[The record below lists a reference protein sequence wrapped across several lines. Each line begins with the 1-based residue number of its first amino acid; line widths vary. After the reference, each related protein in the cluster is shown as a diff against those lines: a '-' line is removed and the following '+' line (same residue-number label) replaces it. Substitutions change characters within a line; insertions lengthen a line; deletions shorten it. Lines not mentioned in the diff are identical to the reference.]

1 MLGHNVKMPK
11 PPAEPSSKKVCRSKN
26 LELIK
31 AKLGNALNAYER
43 RELIKFLEQIGS
55 CDIIRKLPI
64 SILSLVCQ
72 YFTPYELCQLRLV
85 SKEWDKKVTHDCIWK
100 PICQDYGILAAT
112 STTPLTTETIVFNE
126 DNSNNTHTFFN
137 TFKRSLTTSRNWKI
151 FQSKRYELHF
161 SKGPILSL
169 LVADITRVFS
179 GDLDGSIHV
188 WNAQSSEYVTALK
201 AHTKH
206 VACLAH
212 YGNLLA
218 SGSSDTTIAIHNMH
232 SFEKLNV
239 LQGHEGPVT
248 SLVFAPK
255 TTDNEALVI
264 SGSTDRTIRIWDTAR
279 ETCLRIL
286 HGQENTIISLA
297 FSASIPAEYCQS
309 EADTSSVRNNK
320 AGYIISGSS
329 DRNVFVWDLKKSI
342 LDDAPQVINSIMGTN
357 GPVTAMA
364 VYDESSHRT
373 PEPTAGNNNN
383 PYLLA
388 RQPIHIPPFVIYAG
402 MFDAAISLYSIPGLE
417 KTYIEAPNIHRGTIW
432 SITTATLHS
441 KLITTSGDRTAMIW
455 DLKSPKKCTTLGGF
469 DSTVVSSA
477 VSPQE
482 ELLCFG
488 TEKGTLIVFD
498 LQEFH

>member
-1 MLGHNVKMPK
+1 MPK
-11 PPAEPSSKKVCRSKN
+11 PTGETSNKKVCRSKN

-43 RELIKFLEQIGS
+43 RELIKFLEQIGT
-55 CDIIRKLPI
+55 CDIIQKLPI
-64 SILSLVCQ
+64 SILCLVCQ
-72 YFTPYELCQLRLV
+72 YFTPLELCQLRLV
-85 SKEWDKKVTHDCIWK
+85 SKEWDKKITHDSIWK
-100 PICQDYGILAAT
+100 PICQEYGIIA
-112 STTPLTTETIVFNE
+112 TTPMTTVDAIVLNG
-126 DNSNNTHTFFN
+126 DNSGNTHTLFN

-161 SKGPILSL
+161 NKGPILSL
-169 LVADITRVFS
+169 LVADLTRVFS
-179 GDLDGSIHV
+179 GDLDGSIHI
-188 WNAQSSEYVTALK
+188 WNAQTNEYVTKIK

-212 YGNLLA
+212 HQDVLA
-218 SGSSDTTIAIHNMH
+218 SGSSDMTIAIHNMRT
-232 SFEKLNV
+232 FEQINV
-239 LQGHEGPVT
+239 LRGHEGPVT
-248 SLVFAPK
+248 SLVFAPTK
-255 TTDNEALVI
+255 THNEALLI
-264 SGSTDRTIRIWDTAR
+264 SGSTDRTIRIWDTTK

-297 FSASIPAEYCQS
+297 FSASIPPEYCHS
-309 EADTSSVRNNK
+309 EADSSSVRNNK

-342 LDDAPQVINSIMGTN
+342 LDDSPQVINSIMGTN

-364 VYDESSHRT
+364 VYDESSHNT
-373 PEPTAGNNNN
+373 PKSTTATDN

-388 RQPIHIPPFVIYAG
+388 RQPIHVPPFVIYAG
-402 MFDAAISLYSIPGLE
+402 MSDATISLYSIPGLE
-417 KTYIEAPNIHRGTIW
+417 KTYVDAPNIHRGTIW

-441 KLITTSGDRTAMIW
+441 KIITTSGDRTAMIW

-482 ELLCFG
+482 EILCFG
-488 TEKGTLIVFD
+488 TEKGTLILFD

>member
-1 MLGHNVKMPK
+1 MPK

-43 RELIKFLEQIGS
+43 RELIKFLEQIGT
-55 CDIIRKLPI
+55 CDIIEKLPF
-64 SILSLVCQ
+64 SILSLVCE
-72 YFTPYELCQLRLV
+72 YFTPHELCQLRLV
-85 SKEWDKKVTHDCIWK
+85 SKEWDKKITHDCIWK

-112 STTPLTTETIVFNE
+112 HTSTATAMADATV
-126 DNSNNTHTFFN
+126 SNQESSSSSTLSFFN

-151 FQSKRYELHF
+151 FQSKRYELHL

-169 LVADITRVFS
+169 LVADVTRVFS

-188 WNAQSSEYVTALK
+188 WNAQSNEYVTTLK

-212 YGNLLA
+212 HQDVLA
-218 SGSSDTTIAIHNMH
+218 SGSSDMTIAIHNMY
-232 SFEKLNV
+232 SFEKLHI
-239 LQGHEGPVT
+239 LRGHVGPVT
-248 SLVFAPK
+248 SLVFTSKA
-255 TTDNEALVI
+255 TQNEALLI
-264 SGSTDRTIRIWDTAR
+264 SGSTDRTIRIWDTKK

-297 FSASIPAEYCQS
+297 FSASIPHEYCQS
-309 EADTSSVRNNK
+309 EADASSVRSNK

-342 LDDAPQVINSIMGTN
+342 LDDSPQVINSIMGTN

-364 VYDESSHRT
+364 VYDESAHNT
-373 PEPTAGNNNN
+373 PTPAGTTIANS

-388 RQPIHIPPFVIYAG
+388 RQPIHIPPFIIYAS
-402 MFDAAISLYSIPGLE
+402 MSDATISLYSIPGLE

-432 SITTATLHS
+432 SITAVPLHS

-482 ELLCFG
+482 EILCFG